1 MWLSIHTKGW
11 KGKEVKL
18 APVSPTL
25 TRKKGNSLIKTNKI
39 EPESLNERSDDEKR
53 TTTVHFATSELGQ
66 ITEEKETTGKI
77 DLENPVSEK
86 VESVPVEKIES
97 EENLKEIVE
106 NILVEKIELP
116 RAKSPHESVVS
127 PTVSQIPSSEV
138 ENEDIENQDLSHER
152 KMTQEE
158 RNLLQNYV
166 ERHNLFFLRGS
177 PHFKS
182 QPLVNLACQ
191 F

>member
-39 EPESLNERSDDEKR
+39 EPESLYEKSNDEKR
-53 TTTVHFATSELGQ
+53 TTTVHFATSELRE
-66 ITEEKETTGKI
+66 ITEEKETTEKI

-86 VESVPVEKIES
+86 FESVPVEKIES
-97 EENLKEIVE
+97 DENLKENIE
-106 NILVEKIELP
+106 NIPVEKIELP
-116 RAKSPHESVVS
+116 RAKSPHGSVVS

-138 ENEDIENQDLSHER
+138 ENEDIENQDQSHER

-158 RNLLQNYV
+158 RNLLQN
-166 ERHNLFFLRGS
+166 
-177 PHFKS
+177 
-182 QPLVNLACQ
+182 
-191 F
+191 